1 MRTMGNVK
9 DFLESNQF
17 TTFASNY
24 TMKKIIET
32 SNAPAPIGPYS
43 QAVQVGNLLYVSG
56 QIAIVP
62 ATGELLLT
70 SIEDETHQV
79 MKNIGAILTA
89 ANTDYSKIIKTSIF
103 LKDMNDFAKVNAVYG
118 GYFTADFP
126 ARETV
131 QVSALPKFVNV
142 EITVIATV

>member
-1 MRTMGNVK
+1 
-9 DFLESNQF
+9 
-17 TTFASNY
+17 
-24 TMKKIIET
+24 MKKIIET

-89 ANTDYSKIIKTSIF
+89 ANTNYSNIIKTSIF
-103 LKDMNDFAKVNAVYG
+103 LKDMNHFAKVNAVYG

>member
-1 MRTMGNVK
+1 MPMKANAK

-17 TTFASNY
+17 TTFASNI

-62 ATGELLLT
+62 TTGELLLT
-70 SIEDETHQV
+70 NIEEETHQV
-79 MKNIGAILTA
+79 MKNIGAILTVA
-89 ANTDYSKIIKTSIF
+89 KTDYSQIVKASIF

-118 GYFTADFP
+118 SYFTSDFP

-131 QVSALPKFVNV
+131 QVSVLPKNVNV
-142 EITVIATV
+142 EITVIAMV

>member
-1 MRTMGNVK
+1 MGKTCIAK
-9 DFLESNQF
+9 DFFESNHF
-17 TTFASNY
+17 TTFASNHI
-24 TMKKIIET
+24 MKKIIET

-56 QIAIVP
+56 QIAIIP

-70 SIEDETHQV
+70 NIEEETHQV

-103 LKDMNDFAKVNAVYG
+103 LKDMNEFAKVNAVYG
-118 GYFTADFP
+118 SYFTSDFP

>member
-1 MRTMGNVK
+1 MGNVK

-24 TMKKIIET
+24 IMKKIIET

-89 ANTDYSKIIKTSIF
+89 ANTDYSQIIKTSIF

-118 GYFTADFP
+118 SYFNADFP